1 MKYFL
6 QKYKNM
12 EHKIICHNCNIKYF
26 KLKRNSCVKSQ
37 FILINLESSSRE
49 EEEVQQL
56 KHK

>member
-12 EHKIICHNCNIKYF
+12 EHKIICHKSNIKCF

-49 EEEVQQL
+49 EVQ
-56 KHK
+56 